1 MKVVKLLMVW
11 ILSVLPLA
19 VKVLQSEEQI
29 PEKTVNE
36 TSTELVPYFGKYQ
49 PIPEITDTKSTS
61 HSSLGVLRPESGNS

>member
-1 MKVVKLLMVW
+1 MKVLNLLMVW

-29 PEKTVNE
+29 PEKTVKK
-36 TSTELVPYFGKYQ
+36 TFTELVPYFGKYQ

-61 HSSLGVLRPESGNS
+61 HSSRVVLSPESGDS